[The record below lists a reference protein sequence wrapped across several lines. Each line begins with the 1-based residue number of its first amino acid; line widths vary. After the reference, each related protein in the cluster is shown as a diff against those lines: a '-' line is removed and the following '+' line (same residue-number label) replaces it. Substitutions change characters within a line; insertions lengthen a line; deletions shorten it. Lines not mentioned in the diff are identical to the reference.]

1 MTKEIS
7 ISNVEEF
14 SNEDSIDK
22 AIELLQELK
31 TQEDHNGAFVMTTA
45 YDDPANP
52 SVAILS
58 CVCTG
63 PLDSQLTSLL
73 EYINKDTR
81 IMPALKQY
89 S

>member
-1 MTKEIS
+1 MTEQKELTYH
-7 ISNVEEF
+7 EL
-14 SNEDSIDK
+14 IDK

-52 SVAILS
+52 SEAVLS
-58 CVCTG
+58 CICTG

-73 EYINKDTR
+73 EYVNKDTR

-89 S
+89 SELD

>member
-1 MTKEIS
+1 MTEQKELTYQEHI
-7 ISNVEEF
+7 E
-14 SNEDSIDK
+14 K

-52 SVAILS
+52 SAAILS

-89 S
+89 SQLD

>member
-1 MTKEIS
+1 MTEQKELTYQEHI
-7 ISNVEEF
+7 E
-14 SNEDSIDK
+14 K
-22 AIELLQELK
+22 AIEILQELK